1 MAAFHGNPVSHIQN
15 LMAVSDPNI
24 YRLQRPI
31 PFPNRIFSGLSL
43 SMDQPAASPAF
54 PRPVRPNFPPLTG
67 VASWS
72 PHGRLGVASLLG
84 FPCLASADPRRH
96 CELRRRNSA
105 TPSYAAHAHIRPRAR
120 FGVTSPAAFA
130 KGAPADRGSDAVG
143 LPSET
148 VGEGNMPFLMPG
160 LDGEKLF
167 TGRALARF
175 GSACSF
181 WGSRPVDL
189 SPSDFVPRAPNRR
202 AGFEPSWRGPSP
214 ALRGT

>member
-1 MAAFHGNPVSHIQN
+1 
-15 LMAVSDPNI
+15 
-24 YRLQRPI
+24 
-31 PFPNRIFSGLSL
+31 
-43 SMDQPAASPAF
+43 MDRPAALPLFLPPRAPACPADRCRF
-54 PRPVRPNFPPLTG
+54 VVALWSLHGR
-67 VASWS
+67 VASDF
-72 PHGRLGVASLLG
+72 SL
-84 FPCLASADPRRH
+84 FCVDKARRH
-96 CELRRRNSA
+96 CELRRKNFAAPFRPTLPA
-105 TPSYAAHAHIRPRAR
+105 TRPRAR
-120 FGVTSPAAFA
+120 FGVTGPVLFA
-130 KGAPADRGSDAVG
+130 KGAPAGRGRDALG

-189 SPSDFVPRAPNRR
+189 SPSDFVPRAPTRR